1 MIQQHLKSARR
12 RVPRDHAGPAFSV
25 GANLGLDKDCNEQFS
40 TCYQHGVKITKTL
53 QYLLKSALHA
63 ITENGGRF
71 FFYIDFLGKSIFVI
85 FLEVNSIFYK
95 FFRFRHGITG
105 R

>member
-71 FFYIDFLGKSIFVI
+71 FLDKLSRKIYFCNIFKSEFNFL
-85 FLEVNSIFYK
+85 
-95 FFRFRHGITG
+95 
-105 R
+105 